1 MFQPLSRY
9 ASRKIKKKNRALRY
23 SYMDQPYYF
32 IPKLIKNEKIDN
44 KFDMTKLKSSRNS
57 FKLDSEK
64 IEA

>member
-1 MFQPLSRY
+1 
-9 ASRKIKKKNRALRY
+9 
-23 SYMDQPYYF
+23 MDQPYYF